1 MSATLRVNCICYSV
15 LRIKTVNKPTRIHFI
30 TTFNPTLPHVSNIIR
45 DIRRHLLL
53 TSNCRKIVFQHP
65 HVVVLRR
72 SSINLRVS
80 VKLLAN
86 RTNPNLSLPSDFSR
100 CGKKSSLLAIAFPTV
115 LLIKH
120 FFHRRKKFHQ
130 LLSHL

>member
-1 MSATLRVNCICYSV
+1 MICQECLLRVNCICYSV
-15 LRIKTVNKPTRIHFI
+15 LRIKIVKPTRIHFI

-53 TSNCRKIVFQHP
+53 TFNCRKIVFQHP
-65 HVVVLRR
+65 HVVLRR
-72 SSINLRVS
+72 SPINLRVS
-80 VKLLAN
+80 VKIPAN
-86 RTNPNLSLPSDFSR
+86 RTNPNLYLPSDFSR
-100 CGKKSSLLAIAFPTV
+100 CRKKSSLLAIAFPTV

-130 LLSHL
+130 L